1 MTEKNLLAGLSRSK
15 HLPMTARDLEK
26 AVQQCPL
33 LVRCAEVAALLDHR
47 SVMGEHSIPREQHS
61 ALLTAGL
68 PRTEILKSLLVWTVS
83 TFAPM
88 SLLWFGRLLEER
100 VLDRLQIGVAK
111 ATGEYTIQNP
121 RSNPSEGTDAG
132 DQLVPQFAHERA
144 VVLRVS
150 MSRLPR
156 LRFSAERR
164 PCRRPSSG
172 PP

>member
-1 MTEKNLLAGLSRSK
+1 
-15 HLPMTARDLEK
+15 
-26 AVQQCPL
+26 
-33 LVRCAEVAALLDHR
+33 VRCAEVAALLDHR

-164 PCRRPSSG
+164 PCRRPASG